1 MSGMLAKK
9 IKGLVSYQNVHE
21 SYLRQRRLTGN
32 AGWFLL
38 WGFGVGAVISGDFYG
53 WNYGLAAAGF
63 WGMTIATVLMTV
75 MYVCLI
81 YTLAELAAALP
92 HAGGLYSF
100 TRHAFGPWLGF
111 LCGVVVALEYIL
123 ATAADIYGMSEYIK
137 PLLPD
142 VPNYLVWVV
151 LFTAFVAI
159 AIYSLDLTL
168 YVGLFLTLLAIMVLV
183 IFFVNII
190 ASGIFRPELL
200 FNIPPD
206 PGQAS
211 WLPKGW
217 GGMFAALPYGM
228 WFYLAIEILP
238 LASEEADDPS
248 KNIPKALIWGM
259 FTLIILAVFT
269 LVFNTGI
276 GGGAAAI
283 GKSDVPLGDGFEAYF
298 GKGATSLLVTSLTLT
313 LGLGAGLP
321 VLIYGYGLILFSLS
335 RAGYIPRWLS
345 ITSKKNT
352 PYRAIISG
360 AILALLCVIV
370 IGGGKDIAVEA
381 VILNM
386 SVFGAILSYVLVMF
400 SYIKLKL
407 FSPDLAWTYRSPL
420 GIWGAAIGAILA
432 IVALVACCSVPDLRP
447 GIWGIVAVL
456 VVASLY
462 FFFHSRHQLV
472 ADAPE
477 EAAVLMHQLPN
488 K

>member
-1 MSGMLAKK
+1 MSDMLAKNF
-9 IKGLVSYQNVHE
+9 KGLVSYQNVHE
-21 SYLRQRRLTGN
+21 SYLRQRRLTGK

-53 WNYGLAAAGF
+53 WNYGLAAGGF

-111 LCGVVVALEYIL
+111 LCGLVVTLEYIL
-123 ATAADIYGMSEYIK
+123 ATAADIYGMSEYLK
-137 PLLPD
+137 PLLPE
-142 VPNYLVWVV
+142 VPSYLVWVV

-168 YVGLFLTLLAIMVLV
+168 YVGLFLTLLAIMVLA
-183 IFFVNII
+183 IFYVNII
-190 ASGIFRPELL
+190 AGGIFKPELL

-217 GGMFAALPYGM
+217 GGMFAAMPYGM

-238 LASEEADDPS
+238 LASEETEDAPRD
-248 KNIPKALIWGM
+248 IPKALIWGM
-259 FTLIILAVFT
+259 FSLIILSVFT

-283 GKSDVPLGDGFEAYF
+283 AKSDVPLGDGFEAYF
-298 GKGATSLLVTSLTLT
+298 GKGTTSLLLTSLTLT
-313 LGLGAGLP
+313 LGLGAGVP
-321 VLIYGYGLILFSLS
+321 ALIYGYGLSLFSLS
-335 RAGYIPRWLS
+335 RAGYIPRGLS
-345 ITSKKNT
+345 ITSKNNT
-352 PYRAIISG
+352 PYRTIILG

-370 IGGGKDIAVEA
+370 LAGGKEIAVEA

-386 SVFGAILSYVLVMF
+386 SVFGAVLSYILVMF
-400 SYIKLKL
+400 SYLKLKL
-407 FSPDLAWTYRSPL
+407 FSPDLPRTYQSPL

-432 IVALVACCSVPDLRP
+432 IIAMIACCSVPDLRP
-447 GIWGIVAVL
+447 GIWGIVTL
-456 VVASLY
+456 LIVASFY
-462 FFFHSRHQLV
+462 FLFHSRHQLV
-472 ADAPE
+472 AVAPE
-477 EAAVLMHQLPN
+477 EAAVLI

>member
-1 MSGMLAKK
+1 MLAKNF
-9 IKGLVSYQNVHE
+9 KGLVSYQNVHE

-32 AGWFLL
+32 TGWFLL
-38 WGFGVGAVISGDFYG
+38 WGFGIGAVISGDFYG

-75 MYVCLI
+75 MYVCLV

-111 LCGVVVALEYIL
+111 LCGVVVALEFIL
-123 ATAADIYGMSEYIK
+123 ATAADIFGMSEYLK
-137 PLLPD
+137 PLLPE
-142 VPNYLVWVV
+142 VPTYLVWVI
-151 LFTAFVAI
+151 LFTMFIAI

-168 YVGLFLTLLAIMVLV
+168 YVGLFLTLLAIMVLG
-183 IFFVNII
+183 IFYVNII
-190 ASGIFRPELL
+190 ASGIFKPELL

-206 PGQAS
+206 PGQAN

-217 GGMFAALPYGM
+217 GGMFAAMPYGM

-238 LASEEADDPS
+238 LASEEAEDAPRS
-248 KNIPKALIWGM
+248 IPKALILGM

-283 GKSDVPLGDGFEAYF
+283 GSSDVPLGDGFEAYF
-298 GKGATSLLVTSLTLT
+298 GKGATSLLATSLTLT
-313 LGLGAGLP
+313 LGLGAGVP
-321 VLIYGYGLILFSLS
+321 ALIYGYGLILFSLS

-352 PYRAIISG
+352 PYRAIILG
-360 AILALLCVIV
+360 TILALFCVIV
-370 IGGGKDIAVEA
+370 LGGGKDIAVEA

-386 SVFGAILSYVLVMF
+386 SVFGAVLSYILLMF

-407 FSPDLAWTYRSPL
+407 FSPDLPWSYKSPL
-420 GIWGAAIGAILA
+420 GIWGAAVGAILA

-447 GIWGIVAVL
+447 GILGIVAVL
-456 VVASLY
+456 VVASFY

-472 ADAPE
+472 AAAPE
-477 EAAVLMHQLPN
+477 EAAVLMHQLPQ